1 MSFYMNVLPMLKS
14 YGIDIK
20 VWGADKPHTAKKELV
35 GGFNLSDDKLSKLD
49 PKTADKRHEPVLPIN
64 SMTSQL
70 AQILTGG
77 TQTSADLLWLSSGK
91 YYVNTVVYVPSQGGY
106 FHVTNY
112 SNYQDYSNLIIY
124 ELKGDDEHQNDGTTQ
139 GQAPS
144 DVHTSTS
151 GETVPWM

>member
-1 MSFYMNVLPMLKS
+1 MSFYMNTESMLNDF
-14 YGIDIK
+14 GTDIK
-20 VWGADKPHTAKKELV
+20 VWGADKPHTAEKELM
-35 GGFNLSDDKLSKLD
+35 GGFDLSDDKLSKLD
-49 PKTADKRHEPVLPIN
+49 PKLADERHEPVLPIN

-70 AQILTGG
+70 AQILAGG

-91 YYVNTVVYVPSQGGY
+91 YYVNTVVYVPTQGGY

-144 DVHTSTS
+144 DIHTSTS